1 MHPKINLNSSAYF
14 LIGWIVLIALSVSGQ
29 INSTNNVAPASAAPT
44 STISDISN
52 STTNQLQDAR
62 ALAEKAEQ
70 IRADCVNGRRH
81 VCGRVLQIVPG
92 GLVVDS
98 GYTDLLRPELS
109 QSWFAPGT
117 VSASRPPN
125 LVEEKTPGSVCVG
138 LVFLADVPKR
148 PAVKAYDY
156 VIIEAYPAGQY
167 DYAPLPGVTKTIR
180 RFSAKLEG
188 ALQLNLAAVEK

>member
-1 MHPKINLNSSAYF
+1 MYSTFRLNSPA
-14 LIGWIVLIALSVSGQ
+14 LILTGWIVLVTSSASGQ
-29 INSTNNVAPASAAPT
+29 INLTNKAASTDATTPSK
-44 STISDISN
+44 ISENSN
-52 STTNQLQDAR
+52 SATNQIQAAR
-62 ALAEKAEQ
+62 ALAQKAEQ
-70 IRADCVNGRRH
+70 IRAICVNGRRR
-81 VCGRVLQIVPG
+81 VCGRVLQIVAG

-109 QSWFAPGT
+109 QSWVAPGT

-138 LVFLADVPKR
+138 LVFLADIPKR

-167 DYAPLPGVTKTIR
+167 VYAPLPDVNKTIR
-180 RFSAKLEG
+180 RFSAKIEG
-188 ALQLNLAAVEK
+188 ALQLNLAAEK